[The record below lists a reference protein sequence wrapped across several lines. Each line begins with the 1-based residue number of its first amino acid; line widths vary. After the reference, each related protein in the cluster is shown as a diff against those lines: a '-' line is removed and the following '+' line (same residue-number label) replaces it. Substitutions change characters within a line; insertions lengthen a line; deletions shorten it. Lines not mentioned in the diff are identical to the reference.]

1 MPRQTRRSEFAAGV
15 RAQLPLLLGVAP
27 FGMAYGAYAV
37 KSGLS
42 PALAQSMSAI
52 VFAGASQ
59 FVAVRLIVDSVPGA
73 IIVLTVALVNLRHLL
88 YSAALAPHVEH
99 LERRWRWLLAYLL
112 TDEAYAIAVTR
123 YRRKD
128 ASPYRH
134 WFFFGT
140 ALALWTTWQVTTGI
154 GVAVGT
160 AVPDSWALDFA
171 LPLTFIAIIVPTLT
185 DRPAIAAGAVA
196 GLIAVIGFRW
206 PYGTG
211 LITAAT
217 AGIVAGAALERA
229 LAARSSDAE
238 EGSA

>member
-1 MPRQTRRSEFAAGV
+1 MPRQTRRSEFAAGG

-73 IIVLTVALVNLRHLL
+73 IVVLTVALVNLRHLL

-123 YRRKD
+123 YRRSD

-134 WFFFGT
+134 WFFLARPDAPRIAQHTLFIELLWNLKRFKFQFGRFD
-140 ALALWTTWQVTTGI
+140 
-154 GVAVGT
+154 
-160 AVPDSWALDFA
+160 PLD
-171 LPLTFIAIIVPTLT
+171 LKHGNVVKII
-185 DRPAIAAGAVA
+185 AVA
-196 GLIAVIGFRW
+196 DHVGS
-206 PYGTG
+206 
-211 LITAAT
+211 ITP
-217 AGIVAGAALERA
+217 E
-229 LAARSSDAE
+229 
-238 EGSA
+238 

>member
-1 MPRQTRRSEFAAGV
+1 MPRHTRGSEFAAGV

-42 PALAQSMSAI
+42 PALAESMSAI
-52 VFAGASQ
+52 VFGGASQ
-59 FVAVRLIVDSVPGA
+59 FVAVRLIADSVPGA

-112 TDEAYAIAVTR
+112 TDEAYAVAVTR
-123 YRRKD
+123 YRRPD

-134 WFFFGT
+134 WFFFGA
-140 ALALWTTWQVTTGI
+140 ALALWTIWQVTTGV

-171 LPLTFIAIIVPTLT
+171 LPLTLIALIVPALT
-185 DRPAIAAGAVA
+185 DRPALAAAAVA
-196 GLIAVIGFRW
+196 AVVAVVGFRW

-211 LITAAT
+211 LIAAAT
-217 AGIVAGAALERA
+217 AGIVAGATLERA
-229 LAARSSDAE
+229 LAERAHKAE
-238 EGSA
+238 EGRA

>member
-1 MPRQTRRSEFAAGV
+1 MPRHTRRSEFAAGV

-73 IIVLTVALVNLRHLL
+73 IIVLTVLLVNLRHLL

-112 TDEAYAIAVTR
+112 TDEAYAMAVTR

-140 ALALWTTWQVTTGI
+140 ALALWTTWQVTTGA
-154 GVAVGT
+154 GVLVGT

-171 LPLTFIAIIVPTLT
+171 LPLTFIALIVPSLT
-185 DRPAIAAGAVA
+185 DRPAVAAAAVA
-196 GLIAVIGFRW
+196 GTIAVAGFRW

-211 LITAAT
+211 LIAAAT

-229 LAARSSDAE
+229 LAERRPDAE
-238 EGSA
+238 EGRA